1 MELPNPPWY
10 RRWSAI
16 LAGVIVLSAG
26 VAGAGLWGLQG
37 VDGPE
42 PTASTLAS
50 TTTVTGTTATTPTTT
65 RRPQSTLAPDI
76 LWTETGSDNGKSD
89 GFRAPSAWHIEWS
102 FDCSNFKAHGA
113 GNFKITGDGA
123 FENIQIQEVDIEASG
138 SRTYRLGGYG
148 HLLVESVCDRWT
160 VTAVAD

>member
-10 RRWSAI
+10 RRWSVI

-26 VAGAGLWGLQG
+26 VAAAGLRGLQG
-37 VDGPE
+37 VDPE
-42 PTASTLAS
+42 PTVTTLAP
-50 TTTVTGTTATTPTTT
+50 TTTVTSTTAAPPTTT
-65 RRPQSTLAPDI
+65 GQPQSTLAPDI
-76 LWTETGSDNGKSD
+76 LWTRTDSDNGKSP
-89 GFRAPSAWHIEWS
+89 GFRAPSAWHIEWT
-102 FDCSNFKAHGA
+102 FDCSNFRSHGA

-123 FENIQIQEVDIEASG
+123 FKDIQIQEVDIEASG
-138 SRTYRLGGYG
+138 SRTYRMSGYG

>member
-26 VAGAGLWGLQG
+26 VAAAGLRGLQG
-37 VDGPE
+37 VDGPG
-42 PTASTLAS
+42 PTVTTLAS

-65 RRPQSTLAPDI
+65 RRPQSTLAPDV
-76 LWTETGSDNGKSD
+76 LWTETGSDNGKSR

-123 FENIQIQEVDIEASG
+123 FESIQIQEVDIEASG

>member
-10 RRWSAI
+10 RRWSFI

-26 VAGAGLWGLQG
+26 VAAAGLRGLQG

-42 PTASTLAS
+42 PTVSTLVS
-50 TTTVTGTTATTPTTT
+50 TTTVTSTTAAVVPTT
-65 RRPQSTLAPDI
+65 RQPPSTLASDV
-76 LWTETGSDNGKSD
+76 LWTKTGSDNGKSRL
-89 GFRAPSAWHIEWS
+89 FRAPPAWHLEWN
-102 FDCSNFKAHGA
+102 FNCSDFNKVEG

-123 FENIQIQEVDIEASG
+123 FEDVLVQEFDVQAGG
-138 SRTYRLGGYG
+138 SRTYRGSGYG
-148 HLLVESVCDRWT
+148 HLLIESVCGRWT

>member
-10 RRWSAI
+10 RRWSFI

-26 VAGAGLWGLQG
+26 VAAAGLRGLQG

-42 PTASTLAS
+42 PTVSTLVS
-50 TTTVTGTTATTPTTT
+50 TTTVTSTTAAVVPTT
-65 RRPQSTLAPDI
+65 RQPQSTLAPDV
-76 LWTETGSDNGKSD
+76 LWTKSGSDNGRSRL
-89 GFRAPSAWHIEWS
+89 FRAPAAWHIEWK
-102 FDCSNFKAHGA
+102 FDCSDFNKISG

-123 FENIQIQEVDIEASG
+123 FEDIQIQEFDLGASG
-138 SRTYRLGGYG
+138 SRTYSMSGFG
-148 HLLVESVCDRWT
+148 HLLVESVCGSWT

>member
-10 RRWSAI
+10 RRWSYI

-26 VAGAGLWGLQG
+26 VAAAGLRGLQ
-37 VDGPE
+37 DADPGP
-42 PTASTLAS
+42 TGSTLAP
-50 TTTVTGTTATTPTTT
+50 TTTVTSTTAAASPTT
-65 RRPQSTLAPDI
+65 RQPQSTLAPDI
-76 LWTETGSDNGKSD
+76 LWTKTGSDNGKSR
-89 GFRAPSAWHIEWS
+89 GFRAPPAWHIEWK
-102 FDCSNFKAHGA
+102 FDCSNFKAHGG

-123 FENIQIQEVDIEASG
+123 FEDIQIQEVDIQASG
-138 SRTYRLGGYG
+138 SRTYRMSGYG